1 MHRLLFI
8 LLLSLSVL
16 PARAANRITATL
28 TVTNTPSDGDYFILN
43 ADTRTWKTAVVT
55 ASTQIE
61 IGAAIGAHTTNSY
74 LQTATYPFT
83 GPVYVRLNGTNAV
96 DYIGQVGTAM
106 AGTISGSW
114 GAWSYSTQTVTSAT
128 SVRVPISAEPTGA
141 QQTAIVDYL
150 IEGIFNEGLDTSTI
164 DASSPV
170 LVNFVDTS
178 ETQTVA
184 GAKTFTGANTYS
196 NASQLLSGGSVTNV
210 ETRALMLKY
219 YTNNLPLKFYTSAAA
234 RQYGIAPD
242 ANGIPSMYYINASDD
257 LLTPANFSPS
267 SANLLNALSGDLR
280 YGALSGA
287 NAWTGTNTFTRI
299 TNSTIVNSTFT
310 GNNQF
315 SGTAVTITNGT
326 FTTPTLQSAVN
337 RVAAFESYINNSANV
352 EIGSG
357 AVVTNTF
364 TSAVALGYL
373 AKTGE
378 DGTTAVG
385 AASVAKYNTSAAFGN
400 GATTTAANQVRLGTS
415 SEQLSAPG
423 SAAIGGNLAIGHA
436 DSPTFPASL
445 AKGLYMTNGTAAS
458 ADPTSGG
465 AIWVSS
471 GALQYRTSDSFE
483 GGGANNRFHNMSE
496 HIVGSGTDYTITG
509 SSAIINFGGTDVQLA
524 LPTAGTYLL
533 QALVSVINGGT
544 ASDVYHAEIYNT
556 TDATSLTQRTID
568 HLPANA
574 TGQIVLFDL
583 VTVTATKTINLR
595 IYNASAARGSVDSIE
610 TSISYV
616 RLY

>member
-114 GAWSYSTQTVTSAT
+114 GAWSYSTQTVASAT

-352 EIGSG
+352 EIGCG

-364 TSAVALGYL
+364 TCAVALGYL
-373 AKTGE
+373 AKSGE

-445 AKGLYMTNGTAAS
+445 AKGLYMTNGTAANDIIKFDGS
-458 ADPTSGG
+458 LGEGTITLTSGE
-465 AIWVSS
+465 
-471 GALQYRTSDSFE
+471 LQ
-483 GGGANNRFHNMSE
+483 
-496 HIVGSGTDYTITG
+496 ITDDLTITG
-509 SSAIINFGGTDVQLA
+509 NNRSLHHVWGAI
-524 LPTAGTYLL
+524 
-533 QALVSVINGGT
+533 
-544 ASDVYHAEIYNT
+544 
-556 TDATSLTQRTID
+556 
-568 HLPANA
+568 
-574 TGQIVLFDL
+574 
-583 VTVTATKTINLR
+583 
-595 IYNASAARGSVDSIE
+595 
-610 TSISYV
+610 
-616 RLY
+616 